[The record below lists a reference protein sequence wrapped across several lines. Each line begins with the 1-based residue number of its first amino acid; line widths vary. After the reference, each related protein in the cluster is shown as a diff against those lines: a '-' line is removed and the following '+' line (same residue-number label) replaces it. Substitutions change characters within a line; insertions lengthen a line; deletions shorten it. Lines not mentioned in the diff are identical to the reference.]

1 MDYLILEGSHYEI
14 GRQKAEFDGDYLEQV
29 LKRCLD
35 TQRDPKFEQWL
46 TETAIPYTEKAWPH
60 LAEEIEGYLDES
72 GYDRL
77 MAYKYYYS
85 QVRARFT
92 CSNIAVKTEDAGFV
106 FAKNT
111 DLNHFEF
118 PWIFFYH
125 YRPQDG
131 FEFFGYAY
139 RASLTVQGMNAA
151 GLCNGGTSV
160 SGAKETASTAP
171 AVGSPAAFVHRHNI
185 QFAGTV
191 DEVVSNLRDYPT
203 FDKGAGLIYLDATG
217 ACRHVNRN
225 QSIFDVKIV
234 EELPAFGVGFFDMDR
249 YEFREDYL
257 PYLQASRARLAYAQ
271 EFFMGKGRIRLD
283 NVMEFLRSHG
293 SDWSRPGQ
301 WCRHYP
307 QDPHHRTCVS
317 HICIPAQ
324 ERVLYCHGNPCETP
338 YKEFAFAS

>member
-185 QFAGTV
+185 QFRV
-191 DEVVSNLRDYPT
+191 DLPGRD
-203 FDKGAGLIYLDATG
+203 
-217 ACRHVNRN
+217 
-225 QSIFDVKIV
+225 
-234 EELPAFGVGFFDMDR
+234 
-249 YEFREDYL
+249 
-257 PYLQASRARLAYAQ
+257 
-271 EFFMGKGRIRLD
+271 
-283 NVMEFLRSHG
+283 RS
-293 SDWSRPGQ
+293 
-301 WCRHYP
+301 
-307 QDPHHRTCVS
+307 
-317 HICIPAQ
+317 
-324 ERVLYCHGNPCETP
+324 L
-338 YKEFAFAS
+338 